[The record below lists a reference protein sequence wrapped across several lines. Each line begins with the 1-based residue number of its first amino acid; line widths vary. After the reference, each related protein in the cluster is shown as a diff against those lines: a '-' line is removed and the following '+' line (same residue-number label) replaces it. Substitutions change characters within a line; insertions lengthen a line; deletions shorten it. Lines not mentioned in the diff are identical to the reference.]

1 MDDYKRVLNFVRQ
14 MVPQLGNA
22 KPVVNRMNSDVNS
35 FNSINGGSSPG
46 QLIDSSPGQLIDE
59 ASQPMLGE
67 IQFISGTIKAED

>member
-22 KPVVNRMNSDVNS
+22 KPVVNRMNSDGNS
-35 FNSINGGSSPG
+35 LNSINGGTQG
-46 QLIDSSPGQLIDE
+46 KLIDE
-59 ASQPMLGE
+59 NSQPMLGE

>member
-1 MDDYKRVLNFVRQ
+1 MQTDINKMDDYKRVLNFVRQ

-46 QLIDSSPGQLIDE
+46 QLVDE

>member
-46 QLIDSSPGQLIDE
+46 QLIDE

-67 IQFISGTIKAED
+67 IQFISGTSKAED

>member
-1 MDDYKRVLNFVRQ
+1 MQTDINKMDDYKRVLNFVRQ

-46 QLIDSSPGQLIDE
+46 QLIDE

>member
-1 MDDYKRVLNFVRQ
+1 MQTDINKMDDYKRVLNFVRQ

-46 QLIDSSPGQLIDE
+46 QLIDE
-59 ASQPMLGE
+59 ASHPMLGE

>member
-1 MDDYKRVLNFVRQ
+1 MQTDINKMDDYKRVLNFVRQ

-22 KPVVNRMNSDVNS
+22 KPVVNRMNSDANS
-35 FNSINGGSSPG
+35 FNSINGG
-46 QLIDSSPGQLIDE
+46 SSPGQLIDE

>member
-1 MDDYKRVLNFVRQ
+1 

-35 FNSINGGSSPG
+35 FNSINGGTSQG
-46 QLIDSSPGQLIDE
+46 QIIDE

-67 IQFISGTIKAED
+67 I